1 MRPGYWVRKCSVP
14 SPTPPPHGK
23 RLQLTC
29 IRLVLQSS
37 VLLPHS
43 VSPCPT
49 PLLTKVH
56 SVLSPLCP
64 VCSVLSPPAP
74 PHSTCSCPNL
84 LHPVLCSPAPVCS
97 PSICSIHS
105 VHAPT
110 CIPPPPLPL
119 LFQFSFH
126 WQTPYLPT
134 LTPSLPLSAPLH
146 FSPPPSISAC
156 SCSPSKFTS
165 HRPNPDMAHSS
176 SNTHYPSTQL
186 PPLTEV

>member
-84 LHPVLCSPAPVCS
+84 LQPVLCSPAPVCS

-110 CIPPPPLPL
+110 CIPPPTPPSIPIQLSLADPISPHFDPISSFICSASL
-119 LFQFSFH
+119 L
-126 WQTPYLPT
+126 
-134 LTPSLPLSAPLH
+134 
-146 FSPPPSISAC
+146 PPPSISAC

-165 HRPNPDMAHSS
+165 HRPNP
-176 SNTHYPSTQL
+176 STQL